1 MTIPV
6 AAFLHEF
13 SDPAIRKIC
22 RTKKGA
28 AGVEYGMRTARLL
41 IEIADFVSL
50 YIGATTQRQTDQLLV
65 FTLPVVAVV
74 AVRVQTTPL

>member
-1 MTIPV
+1 
-6 AAFLHEF
+6 
-13 SDPAIRKIC
+13 
-22 RTKKGA
+22 
-28 AGVEYGMRTARLL
+28 MRTARLR